1 MVARRCVA
9 SQPPAARCQRS
20 MHTARLR
27 LALLPQQVAI
37 CGTWLQK
44 FGAMSHLRIV
54 FRPASDRLGSC
65 SVARFVDPTTLH
77 GIRRD
82 QNRCRSMSLSLP
94 SSKSDGSRSSRAFVR
109 MAKVPRRKVPEN
121 DRRKNKRPC
130 FFLVHCIAYFLRG
143 LGSSPFRFRS
153 YQSITIINTTTPTT
167 THTDVVRTLTRPP
180 H

>member
-9 SQPPAARCQRS
+9 LQPPAARCQRS
-20 MHTARLR
+20 MPTVRLR

-54 FRPASDRLGSC
+54 FHPASDRLGSC

-121 DRRKNKRPC
+121 DRRKSNCPC
-130 FFLVHCIAYFLRG
+130 FFPCALHG
-143 LGSSPFRFRS
+143 LFPARFGELPV
-153 YQSITIINTTTPTT
+153 QVQ
-167 THTDVVRTLTRPP
+167 VVPIYNNNKYNHP
-180 H
+180 DHHSH